1 MRKLA
6 FESAVSGFE
15 MPSFRV
21 VGLEK
26 ENSNLM
32 FATPKTVYKGSKGGF
47 SRSQLLSAALSGEDN
62 DALTGLSAFDPDDVV
77 AAE

>member
-1 MRKLA
+1 MKKLA

-26 ENSNLM
+26 ENSNIQ
-32 FATPKTVYKGSKGGF
+32 FATPKTVYRGGTGGF
-47 SRSQLLSAALSGEDN
+47 SRSQLLAAALGEDETEV
-62 DALTGLSAFDPDDVV
+62 LSGLSSFEKEQVI
-77 AAE
+77 AE